1 MTADG
6 HRPPRWHPRALNTGL
21 IVGATRRGVA
31 RLPPW
36 MSFGIGHAGT
46 WLAYHL
52 MRDGTRAVVSNLRGM
67 FPDMPD
73 RELHR
78 LALLTYR
85 NYARDTIHF
94 LRITA
99 MTPAAVRARV
109 SRLETSA
116 LETALAAGRG
126 AISVSAHFG
135 NWEAGGVLLRR
146 LTPYDLSVVVMR
158 EPDDQVTQLRTDLRA
173 SLEIDTIEV
182 RSALETGI
190 RVRNLIKSNRVVA
203 MLVDRYLGKDRTPV
217 QFFGRRAWFLRT
229 PALLAQSTGAPL
241 VPAFVYRDDDD
252 RFAIECGPAID
263 VASDGDREANIA
275 DAMQQ
280 VASAFELQIRRRP
293 QCWYQFYP
301 YWESQDAAG
310 RP

>member
-1 MTADG
+1 
-6 HRPPRWHPRALNTGL
+6 
-21 IVGATRRGVA
+21 
-31 RLPPW
+31 
-36 MSFGIGHAGT
+36 
-46 WLAYHL
+46 
-52 MRDGTRAVVSNLRGM
+52 M
-67 FPDMPD
+67 FPDMSE
-73 RELHR
+73 REVRR

-94 LRITA
+94 MRILS

-109 SRLETSA
+109 SHLETSA
-116 LETALAAGRG
+116 LETAIAGGRG

-146 LTPYDLSVVVMR
+146 LTSYPLSVIVMR
-158 EPDDQVTQLRTDLRA
+158 EPDDQVSQLRTDLRA

-182 RSALETGI
+182 RNAVETGI
-190 RVRNLIKSNRVVA
+190 RVRNQLRSNRVVA

-263 VASDGDREANIA
+263 VASEGDRAANITN
-275 DAMQQ
+275 AMQQ
-280 VASAFELQIRRRP
+280 VATAFERQIRRRP

-301 YWESQDAAG
+301 YWESQHAAE
-310 RP
+310 RS